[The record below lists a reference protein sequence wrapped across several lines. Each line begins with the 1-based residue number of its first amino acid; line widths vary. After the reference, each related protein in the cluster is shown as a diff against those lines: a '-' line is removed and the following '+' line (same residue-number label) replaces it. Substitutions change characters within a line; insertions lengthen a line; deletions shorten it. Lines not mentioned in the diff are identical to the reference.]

1 VHGTRW
7 PLNLAHTCRQIR
19 AEYMPICLRDTAI
32 EIMGYEINKYLDIFV
47 KPQVRGLPL
56 KDVLGNVTLSL
67 YIDKRDPYAY
77 QANIHPLLKLCH
89 ACPGLNVQCR
99 SGTSGLGKDTPAPQA
114 LLYALLNKHQN
125 TTWKDMLENSVSHA
139 QLVVYICVEVF
150 IHVKDE
156 YPEHW
161 RFFNGHQRDW
171 SKYDW
176 ATHIG
181 LIPNN
186 QEKKRLKKAE
196 KNKVIALEV
205 YRELHFWY
213 GYLQC

>member
-1 VHGTRW
+1 
-7 PLNLAHTCRQIR
+7 
-19 AEYMPICLRDTAI
+19 
-32 EIMGYEINKYLDIFV
+32 
-47 KPQVRGLPL
+47 
-56 KDVLGNVTLSL
+56 
-67 YIDKRDPYAY
+67 
-77 QANIHPLLKLCH
+77 
-89 ACPGLNVQCR
+89 
-99 SGTSGLGKDTPAPQA
+99 
-114 LLYALLNKHQN
+114 
-125 TTWKDMLENSVSHA
+125 MLENPVSHA

-150 IHVKDE
+150 IHLKDE

-176 ATHIG
+176 ATHVG

-196 KNKVIALEV
+196 KNKVVALEV